1 MSALYLGGLNIF
13 NLQSQQNMNTAKKTI
28 LATLLALSVVNAGC
42 VSSTAN
48 PVPVAQVG
56 DDTKSCDA
64 IINEMQQMINAR
76 LQADGDR
83 NSQVA
88 GNVAL
93 GVLGAFLLV
102 PWFFMDTS
110 NAHTVEERAAQAR
123 FDRLQQ
129 MAIDRKC
136 SNVPVY
142 TPPTQDPTTN
152 TTAANPTGTVERVT
166 LTNQGAMPNATS
178 SNLSFEAARDSC
190 GKTFKESS
198 EQYGNCVLQSSK
210 SKPSVVAQIGYTQVC
225 ENIGFKKDTAQ
236 LTSCVNQLLARPIQ

>member
-1 MSALYLGGLNIF
+1 MF
-13 NLQSQQNMNTAKKTI
+13 KSQQNMKTANKTI
-28 LATLLALSVVNAGC
+28 LATLLALSVINAGC

-93 GVLGAFLLV
+93 GVVGIFLIV

-123 FDRLQQ
+123 FERLQQ

-136 SNVPVY
+136 PNVPVY
-142 TPPTQDPTTN
+142 QPPTQDGT
-152 TTAANPTGTVERVT
+152 TTATTTTSTGTVERIT
-166 LTNQGAMPNATS
+166 LTNEGARPTATS
-178 SNLSFEAARDSC
+178 SNLSFEAARESC
-190 GKTFKESS
+190 GKTFKENT
-198 EQYGNCVLQSSK
+198 EQYGACVLQSSK
-210 SKPSVVAQIGYTQVC
+210 FKPAVVAQIGYTQVC
-225 ENIGFKKDTAQ
+225 EKIGFKKDTA
-236 LTSCVNQLLARPIQ
+236 LMTSCVNQLLARPIQ